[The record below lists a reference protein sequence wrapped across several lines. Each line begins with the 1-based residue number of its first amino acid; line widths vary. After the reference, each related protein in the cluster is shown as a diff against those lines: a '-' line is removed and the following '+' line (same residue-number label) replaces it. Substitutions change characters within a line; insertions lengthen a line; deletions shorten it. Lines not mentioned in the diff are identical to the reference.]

1 MLIRYM
7 QRGLLIKTA
16 GCRGSKSMLKHIQIA
31 VLVVAASTVMAS
43 QTGRTVPA
51 SLLVAASDSL
61 VDFAFALAG
70 ASIPAGLEIRESDD
84 GPPLR
89 PAFNIDP
96 KPRVPL
102 NDLVTTFDAHRHEYR
117 AVVMRGG
124 VMVIRPVK
132 GKVPFL
138 DGPSPISQEVTV
150 TGLMAAAR
158 RVFAAL
164 NPGLTGP
171 VLNSMGHEGDDI
183 PVALDGS
190 GGRTV
195 MDTLNQIVTQ
205 APRRVWVV
213 TTREEPDG
221 QRVISF
227 GLIEAG
233 RSRRTQGMRRYGE

>member
-1 MLIRYM
+1 
-7 QRGLLIKTA
+7 
-16 GCRGSKSMLKHIQIA
+16 MLKHLQI
-31 VLVVAASTVMAS
+31 VVMFLAASNVMVDQIS
-43 QTGRTVPA
+43 VTVPS
-51 SLLVAASDSL
+51 SLLVAASQPL
-61 VDFAFALAG
+61 VDFAFALAD

-84 GPPLR
+84 EPPLR

-96 KPRVPL
+96 KQRVPL
-102 NDLVTTFDAHRHEYR
+102 NDLVTTFNVHRHDYR
-117 AVVMRGG
+117 AVVMHGG
-124 VMVIRPVK
+124 VMVIRPVER
-132 GKVPFL
+132 KVPFL

-164 NPGLTGP
+164 DPRLTGP
-171 VLNSMGHEGDDI
+171 VLNSIGHKGDDI

-195 MDTLNQIVTQ
+195 MDTLNQILTQ
-205 APRRVWVV
+205 APGRVWVV

-221 QRVISF
+221 LRVISF

-233 RSRRTQGMRRYGE
+233 GSRRTQGMRRYGG

>member
-1 MLIRYM
+1 M
-7 QRGLLIKTA
+7 QRGLSIENGPL
-16 GCRGSKSMLKHIQIA
+16 GKSMLKHILHIA
-31 VLVVAASTVMAS
+31 VLGAAASSVMAG
-43 QTGRTVPA
+43 QTGPTVPA
-51 SLLVAASDSL
+51 SLLVAASQSL
-61 VDFAFALAG
+61 VDFAYALAN
-70 ASIPAGLEIRESDD
+70 ASILAGLEIKESDD
-84 GPPLR
+84 GPPLG

-96 KPRVPL
+96 KQRVPL
-102 NDLVTTFDAHRHEYR
+102 NDLVATFNAHRQEYR
-117 AVVMRGG
+117 AVVMRGD

-132 GKVPFL
+132 GMVPFL

-164 NPGLTGP
+164 DPGLKGP
-171 VLNSMGHEGDDI
+171 VLNSMGHKGDDI
-183 PVALDGS
+183 SVALDGG

-205 APRRVWVV
+205 APGRVWVV

>member
-1 MLIRYM
+1 M
-7 QRGLLIKTA
+7 QRGLSIENGPL
-16 GCRGSKSMLKHIQIA
+16 GKSMLKHILHIA
-31 VLVVAASTVMAS
+31 VLGAAASSVMAG
-43 QTGRTVPA
+43 QTGPTVPA
-51 SLLVAASDSL
+51 SLLVAASQSL
-61 VDFAFALAG
+61 VDFAYALAN
-70 ASIPAGLEIRESDD
+70 ASIPAGLEIKESDD
-84 GPPLR
+84 GPPLA
-89 PAFNIDP
+89 PAVNIDP
-96 KPRVPL
+96 KQRIPL
-102 NDLVTTFDAHRHEYR
+102 NDLVATFNADRHEYR
-117 AVVMRGG
+117 AVVMSGD
-124 VMVIRPVK
+124 VIVIRPVK
-132 GKVPFL
+132 GMVPFL

-164 NPGLTGP
+164 DPGLNGP
-171 VLNSMGHEGDDI
+171 VLNSMGHKGDDI
-183 PVALDGS
+183 SVALDGG

-205 APRRVWVV
+205 APGRVWVV

>member
-1 MLIRYM
+1 M
-7 QRGLLIKTA
+7 QRGLSIENGPL
-16 GCRGSKSMLKHIQIA
+16 GKSMLKHILHIA
-31 VLVVAASTVMAS
+31 VLGAAASSVMAG
-43 QTGRTVPA
+43 QTGPTVPA
-51 SLLVAASDSL
+51 SLLVAASHSL
-61 VDFAFALAG
+61 VDFAYALAN
-70 ASIPAGLEIRESDD
+70 ASIPAGLEIKESDD
-84 GPPLR
+84 GPPLG
-89 PAFNIDP
+89 PAVNIDP
-96 KPRVPL
+96 KQRIPL
-102 NDLVTTFDAHRHEYR
+102 NDLVATFNAHRHEYR
-117 AVVMRGG
+117 AVVMSGD
-124 VMVIRPVK
+124 VIVIRPVK
-132 GKVPFL
+132 GMVPFL

-164 NPGLTGP
+164 DPGLNGP
-171 VLNSMGHEGDDI
+171 VLNSMGHKGDDI
-183 PVALDGS
+183 SVALDGG

-205 APRRVWVV
+205 APGRVWVV